1 MALATGV
8 QLPRVQGGN
17 ATNPSWGK
25 KRGHAN
31 YSPKVGTP
39 TAAPQLSKSVVA
51 YVFPNAVDVLNCSE
65 EEFLG
70 LLTTLKEATEHTRE
84 PIMKEKKRT
93 KGYTKRQMAVMQEEL
108 ISYQSTLLKACT
120 MLRESAEAVNTRLS
134 KLNVEESLLNEY
146 YQTLDSEIELGEKYG
161 LPKDGRYHLQQREL
175 RRIVPRQRYGE
186 ERVFLEGRYAKLTAL
201 LHELEEEEHA
211 IFPGSAGKDAAV
223 AEAAVLGREHGM
235 GNSTGEKLEDAYGGS
250 ASAAGGG
257 NNLELRLRMRPLL
270 QKLQELCIVPALSPS
285 SVKSRLRKE
294 LLLPFSAR
302 VLALKI
308 DEGNNAGERFVEW
321 YVNTVIDPLAMAQ
334 LVELVPREYLVTT
347 TVRFVNACDTYLS
360 LRQAQALP
368 DVLHVLLQ
376 AIAEGRPDALA
387 TLVLSPS
394 DSYLHAL
401 ENKEHVAIV
410 FYAALVAGQMEVLRH
425 LMSVGFYNVNAL
437 IAWLFLNPN
446 TEAPAYTAYM
456 TEVRSSV
463 KEYMQKEV
471 SQQQDVI
478 NAETLRSE
486 LDGEITASALVLS
499 TVQSSSRIPSVTRGL
514 CETLR
519 RFLQERRKWKSHVA
533 SLANK
538 TTNDTHTKETRGA
551 SSESAS
557 MLVPQLQSVGVMQT
571 TTQTSFA
578 SEVSFSH
585 VLEKR
590 RLDRIP
596 LSSVKCAVLPA
607 VTTSFMRRVD
617 LWGYTPLKATTS
629 HFLLVGDT
637 STANAHVVH
646 LPPQHAE
653 LWPDDFTETSHAKW
667 KREEEKASAKM
678 KGPCFYYEVHIS
690 LKFLLSGI
698 PVSTTVFSS
707 LPPSEDRSGL
717 QTSTV
722 FVGWCSEECVAA
734 ADGRSTHPALGSDHN
749 SIGIS
754 FDILHRAAVSEC
766 VEEIILRPMKHER
779 GRTSVYPVRNEVV
792 LQDKAMEDLESN
804 LNNSC
809 FPLLR
814 ILLEKN
820 DEKGNNMEFG
830 CHFNGPF
837 SSPIYGS
844 LNFMDSSSASE
855 DYSLSVGAYASTRTV
870 VPNIEFVSQEGNGS
884 MADEGGKSRW
894 ASVFACNSIVLRGV
908 SVYNSQSL
916 VVGCSVNFGNRS
928 ASFTVN
934 GESLGTA
941 FTRLPSQAALRP
953 AVSLQASK
961 QISEMLQRV
970 TPSDAAIVRFVF
982 EEAHLLVTQK
992 VVPAQ
997 SSFPAAWPFAETRKE
1012 TPERNA
1018 ENQQNRRLIPG
1029 VLASSC
1035 PLLFDERMM
1044 QCALLRL
1051 ITCGEST
1058 LLTGDDVNELMQAEG
1073 KTLSLGSTV
1082 RVTASSVRQLLN
1094 AQSNADDLLFFPPVL
1109 VKRRSD
1115 DTQGENGV
1123 AIIPEEVPLV
1133 PLCVALAQRQRVPA
1147 YCIAMNPLTDYLA
1160 QDDVSRR
1167 QRRMALLASATLGY
1181 MEVLYVLLERMSIA
1195 ETLSLFTLNLS
1206 RNDPDYELT
1215 GKQMRIFSLG
1225 SSRKCTSATMLHRV
1239 EYTPLHCAL
1248 LEEHYECVH
1257 LLLYYLN
1264 RLLPE
1269 EYRRHAVNVLT
1280 RSGETALL
1288 MACRLGYTKIAE
1300 RLLAMGAAPS
1310 SFDRVTRTNCLELAC
1325 ASRSEE
1331 IAVALLQTPH
1341 YCSQVAVNLFGV
1353 ATPICWCALN
1363 NLGSLIPLLLKNGA
1377 NLNVT
1382 LDGLTPLLLAVTFGS
1397 EEAALQLLNCCEGVS
1412 SVSSH
1417 LTQAGHPPQSHSSHG
1432 ETNEEDS
1439 VNVSEVRRTAVVD
1452 VNALDPLTQS
1462 SALHLACELGQLKV
1476 ARGLIAK
1483 GALLSLHNKAKF
1495 ANALHLAIINGHEEL
1510 ALEIL
1515 EYAKDKLRRGHNVLN
1530 ITAPEKNADTALHL
1544 AARQGMLQV
1553 IEYVMLQFS
1562 EDEVARLSGIRV
1574 FAKRPTP
1581 VNVVATNRQ
1590 GMTPLLVAI
1599 HAHQE
1604 AAAQLIA
1611 SLMPETLPNP
1621 GGPVIDGTCTAVLAS
1636 DAEGLDN
1643 VTLYFLSQ
1651 PRYAAKESFR
1661 EGFFARY
1668 NAKRRQ
1674 IDLRE
1679 DGVPLGVDEKVV
1691 VGFTEPEKKR
1701 KRDRTR
1707 KTNHNFH
1714 SRRGLALQRTNVS
1727 AALLS
1732 RTSLSQSTYA
1742 EKLGERTGVQGTM
1755 LSRRHTSGGSQAS
1768 RAGKPRRRSTF
1779 VRMLLAKG
1787 GIGLTTR
1794 MFIQILEQGFPLEE
1808 LYVMVDTISTETTR
1822 STQTVAAM
1830 QHVETLILF
1839 FREYGGVR
1847 IATRDAVV
1855 FARQLLASSAL
1866 AGIMESD
1873 QLENAKK
1880 RMMEM
1885 RPLCREL
1892 VSVIR
1897 SRGQRPECVEDM
1909 RQIIE
1914 QRGVVGPSLEEEVT
1928 TPFGFTVLQLAATL
1942 GLPHVCEFLLNE
1954 CELHP
1959 LYVPPTSSIPCS
1971 DSKWLLSPFRLA
1983 LRSLNV
1989 KTISIFLLLELQSGD
2004 VHELLEHKELPRA
2017 DKLQQTALQEIIRK
2031 PLDTLSAATATDTLY
2046 VMRLLLHNGAVVQG
2060 NFDNEGDDA
2069 WMLAVRAAPGKG
2081 TKLEVFFEEDV
2092 KLGMDAEEE
2101 GSEEDN
2107 MREFTGKSARL
2118 RVDSHT
2124 WELEPMRRRESCK
2137 NGWTT
2142 MSFEANEEPKVPLR
2156 MPFMSSMTAPQ
2167 WVNSPTVMQT
2177 SSDGTYVDLNKERY
2191 YAQLIYLC
2199 AEYNP
2204 QCLSTLLER
2213 YPHVL
2218 SPSIVNPV
2226 TGDTL
2231 LLFLLRLA
2239 ANIYLA
2245 ECGVDVL
2252 SQNNT
2257 GNEEVALT
2265 PRCMTLEAKT
2275 ISTSDDD
2282 SVPYRDPIT
2291 IPTVRSLLLVVEQ
2304 LLRKFFFGNVYYE
2317 HSDGQTAL
2325 ALAARLSST
2334 PIVSLIVQQR
2344 NVSKVSA
2351 LSRKNTEESEAILT
2365 APSDFSEVASE
2376 KAVINDDL
2384 ARNLESSSC
2393 WVLLAT
2399 RLYYAEEEMEMLLT
2413 ILRHLR
2419 TASTRFS
2426 FLSMVY
2432 SNLHPIVALRI
2443 VEQYANDVKKIFTH
2457 PEAINA
2463 FWSNVL
2469 YAQFVGR
2476 LEEVPVTS
2484 AEWSSILSV
2493 LLPAA
2498 SAIPIYLIK
2507 TTPTL
2512 PSTPRPDSP
2521 LSTLPSPDE
2530 PASPTKK
2537 ERTRNRAAPN
2547 WTSIVTKTRRYVRQL
2562 AAAAV
2567 CVASPPSAIASLH
2580 GGGVIPSSQRQVLT
2594 VMSNHFHELIELSV
2608 RYDNS
2613 TMLLNLMNSAPAEL
2627 QACVK
2632 NVWRELMMK
2641 YHIDVVAIAAG
2652 SMNIIRT
2659 LASVPETAPLL
2670 SSERYERIDL
2680 ATGLSEEVVMARD
2693 AVSETSSAATKLTHS
2708 PGNTM
2713 LVRGEHT
2720 GSFSAVISSRRS
2732 FIRATVAANENKWNH
2747 KKTRDSKQTVVNIL
2761 ALDVSR
2767 VGMSPDDGVGD
2778 AEKYETSLQYMDV
2791 MTAARER
2798 TTASA
2803 VTWGI
2808 GAAARPIALQEKGR
2822 ANSHVTTQL
2831 QPNSFSSVQRKVSA
2845 MAISDDF
2852 PERMGQPQG
2861 TDGGG
2866 LSMSSVRRKSRK
2878 RSATLEVTRASNA
2891 LRQASPPL
2899 EQLDPLPPP
2908 QYFPYYLCD
2917 WALHA
2922 TLVLHAPRPS
2932 CRTIDTL
2939 LYLMDQR
2946 APLTASAVQLF
2957 LVASRPLNYWE
2968 SSDGQPITLNYATR
2982 TNKDTL
2988 LHILVQNNQLQ
2999 LAHYFLAAA
3008 LCYFTYYQ
3016 YDPPST
3022 MPPHFALM
3030 DMPKPQKP
3038 FQSSDLPGTNETE
3051 ELETLEE
3058 ESVYPAVFLRSML
3071 QINKRG
3077 LTPFDYARGPMVSL
3091 LMEYGC
3097 VPPTYRPNPRGFCR
3111 AIRLSFAPSA
3121 FYRVPRL
3128 LLVSAN
3134 FIELHDEGKPKPR
3147 NHTAEL
3153 LARDAA
3159 DAMLIRNQKASQHT
3173 TKVNFLP
3180 SVLAGNV
3187 SLLHLGLCSAD
3198 DELVL
3203 QYIKEKRERQL
3214 LSFALSQ
3221 VPQNAPTP
3229 YSMPQFLGTA
3239 VGTRPRGKMA
3249 HPTVPRT
3256 NRLSRNESPVQR
3268 GAAEKELPSALK
3280 LMNILRERGFV
3291 LFPLILPLDLE
3302 TSQPPREGHCND
3314 STAILISLTPMALA
3328 TCAGVVRRD
3337 ENPQANKWPSKP
3349 KDAIRSTSNTKTSFI
3364 PPRFTPT
3371 VGKSYHPAEALD
3383 AWVASRRSAKTATP
3397 GKDPHM
3403 NLLVRSI
3410 ENGLAGRTIQF
3421 LGLYPAPSYESQK

>member
-1 MALATGV
+1 MAFATGV
-8 QLPRVQGGN
+8 HLPRVQGGN

-25 KRGHAN
+25 KKGQAN
-31 YSPKVGTP
+31 YSQNVGAL
-39 TAAPQLSKSVVA
+39 TATPQLSKSDVA
-51 YVFPNAVDVLNCSE
+51 CVFPNAVDVLNCSE

-70 LLTTLKEATEHTRE
+70 LLTTLREATEHARE
-84 PIMKEKKRT
+84 PIMKGKKRT
-93 KGYTKRQMAVMQEEL
+93 KGYTKRQMTAMQEEL
-108 ISYQSTLLKACT
+108 LSYQSTLVRACT
-120 MLRESAEAVNTRLS
+120 MLKESAEAVNARLS
-134 KLNVEESLLNEY
+134 KLNAEESLLNEY

-175 RRIVPRQRYGE
+175 MRIVPRQRYGE
-186 ERVFLEGRYAKLTAL
+186 QRVFLEGRHEKLTAL
-201 LHELEEEEHA
+201 LRELEEEERA
-211 IFPGSAGKDAAV
+211 IFPGTAGKDAAA
-223 AEAAVLGREHGM
+223 AEAAALSREHGM

-250 ASAAGGG
+250 ASAPGGG

-270 QKLQELCIVPALSPS
+270 QKLHELCIVPALSPCC
-285 SVKSRLRKE
+285 VKSRLRKE

-321 YVNTVIDPLAMAQ
+321 YVNTVIDPLAMTQ

-360 LRQAQALP
+360 LRQTQALP
-368 DVLHVLLQ
+368 DVSHVLLQ

-425 LMSVGFYNVNAL
+425 LMSVGLYNVNAL

-446 TEAPAYTAYM
+446 TEAPAYMAYM
-456 TEVRSSV
+456 TEVRSAV
-463 KEYMQKEV
+463 KKYMQKEV

-478 NAETLRSE
+478 NAETLRNE
-486 LDGEITASALVLS
+486 LDGEIMASALVLS
-499 TVQSSSRIPSVTRGL
+499 TVRSSSRIPSMTRGL

-519 RFLQERRKWKSHVA
+519 RFLQERRRWKSYVA
-533 SLANK
+533 SQANK
-538 TTNDTHTKETRGA
+538 TTDTTHTKENGEA
-551 SSESAS
+551 SSVSPS
-557 MLVPQLQSVGVMQT
+557 VMVPQSPFMGVVRT

-653 LWPDDFTETSHAKW
+653 LWPDDFTETSHARW
-667 KREEEKASAKM
+667 KREEQKVSAKT
-678 KGPCFYYEVHIS
+678 KGPSFYYEVHIS

-698 PVSTTVFSS
+698 PVSTTPLSS
-707 LPPSEDRSGL
+707 LPPSEDRPGL

-722 FVGWCSEECVAA
+722 FVGWCSEECVAS

-754 FDILHRAAVSEC
+754 FDILHRAMVNEC

-779 GRTSVYPVRNEVV
+779 GRTSVYPVHNEEV
-792 LQDKAMEDLESN
+792 LQDKAMEDLER
-804 LNNSC
+804 NSKNSS
-809 FPLLR
+809 FPLMR

-844 LNFMDSSSASE
+844 LSSIDNTSPS
-855 DYSLSVGAYASTRTV
+855 DDFLLSVGACASTGTV
-870 VPNIEFVSQEGNGS
+870 VPNIEFVSQKGNGS
-884 MADEGGKSRW
+884 KADEGDKTRW
-894 ASVFACNSIVLRGV
+894 TSVFAYNSVVLRGV

-916 VVGCSVNFGNRS
+916 VVGCHVNFGDRS

-941 FTRLPSQAALRP
+941 FTTLPSQAGLRP

-970 TPSDAAIVRFVF
+970 MSSDAAIVRFVF
-982 EEAHLLVTQK
+982 EEAHLLVTQR

-997 SSFPAAWPFAETRKE
+997 SNFPVACSVAETRKE
-1012 TPERNA
+1012 TLERSK
-1018 ENQQNRRLIPG
+1018 EKEQIRGLIPG
-1029 VLASSC
+1029 VLTSSC
-1035 PLLFDERMM
+1035 PLLFDESMM

-1051 ITCGEST
+1051 ITCGERT
-1058 LLTGDDVNELMQAEG
+1058 LLTGDDVNELIQAEG
-1073 KTLSLGSTV
+1073 KTLSLGPTV

-1123 AIIPEEVPLV
+1123 AIIPEEVSLM

-1147 YCIAMNPLTDYLA
+1147 YCIAVNPLTDYLA

-1195 ETLSLFTLNLS
+1195 ETLSLFTLKLS

-1225 SSRKCTSATMLHRV
+1225 SCRKCTSAVVMHRV

-1248 LEEHYECVH
+1248 LEEHYDCVH

-1269 EYRRHAVNVLT
+1269 EYKRHAVNVMT

-1288 MACRLGYTKIAE
+1288 MACRLGYTKIAK

-1341 YCSQVAVNLFGV
+1341 YSSQVAVNLSGV

-1397 EEAALQLLNCCEGVS
+1397 EEAALQLLNCSEVVS
-1412 SVSSH
+1412 SVSSY
-1417 LTQAGHPPQSHSSHG
+1417 LAQAGHPTQSHSFHG
-1432 ETNEEDS
+1432 EANEEDS
-1439 VNVSEVRRTAVVD
+1439 VNVSEVRRTVVVD
-1452 VNALDPLTQS
+1452 INALDSLTQS
-1462 SALHLACELGQLKV
+1462 SALHLACELGQLEV

-1495 ANALHLAIINGHEEL
+1495 ATPLHLAIINGHEKL

-1515 EYAKDKLRRGHNVLN
+1515 EYAKDKLRRGHSVLN

-1562 EDEVARLSGIRV
+1562 EEEIARLSGIRV

-1636 DAEGLDN
+1636 DAEELDN
-1643 VTLYFLSQ
+1643 LTLYFLSQ
-1651 PRYAAKESFR
+1651 QRYAAKESFR
-1661 EGFFARY
+1661 EEFFARY
-1668 NAKRRQ
+1668 NANRRQ

-1679 DGVPLGVDEKVV
+1679 DGGQLDVDEKNV
-1691 VGFTEPEKKR
+1691 VGFPEREKRR
-1701 KRDRTR
+1701 KRDKAR
-1707 KTNHNFH
+1707 KAHHHHLH
-1714 SRRGLALQRTNVS
+1714 SRRALASQRRDIS
-1727 AALLS
+1727 SALLS
-1732 RTSLSQSTYA
+1732 RTSLSQATYA
-1742 EKLGERTGVQGTM
+1742 EKLGERTGVQGPI
-1755 LSRRHTSGGSQAS
+1755 LSHRRTAGGSQAL

-1794 MFIQILEQGFPLEE
+1794 TFIQILEQGFPLEE
-1808 LYVMVDTISTETTR
+1808 IYVMVDTISTETTR
-1822 STQTVAAM
+1822 STQSVSAM

-1855 FARQLLASSAL
+1855 FARQLLASPVL
-1866 AGIMESD
+1866 AGIMDSE
-1873 QLENAKK
+1873 QLDNAKK

-1909 RQIIE
+1909 RQMIE

-1959 LYVPPTSSIPCS
+1959 LYVPPTSGIPCS

-1989 KTISIFLLLELQSGD
+1989 ETVSIFLLLELQSGD
-2004 VHELLEHKELPRA
+2004 VQELLEHKELPRA
-2017 DKLQQTALQEIIRK
+2017 DELEQTALQEIIRK
-2031 PLDTLSAATATDTLY
+2031 PLDTLSAAAATDTLH

-2060 NFDNEGDDA
+2060 NFDNEGADA

-2092 KLGMDAEEE
+2092 KLGMDEEEE
-2101 GSEEDN
+2101 GSEEHSMD
-2107 MREFTGKSARL
+2107 ESTDKSAHL

-2124 WELEPMRRRESCK
+2124 WEPELMRRRESCK
-2137 NGWTT
+2137 DGWKT
-2142 MSFEANEEPKVPLR
+2142 MSFEANEEPKLPLR

-2167 WVNSPTVMQT
+2167 WMNSPTVIQT
-2177 SSDGTYVDLNKERY
+2177 FSDGTHVGLNKKRY
-2191 YAQLIYLC
+2191 YAQLIFLC

-2204 QCLSTLLER
+2204 QSLCTLLER

-2218 SPSIVNPV
+2218 SPSVVNPV

-2239 ANIYLA
+2239 ANIYLV
-2245 ECGVDVL
+2245 ECGADAF

-2257 GNEEVALT
+2257 SNEEVILT
-2265 PRCMTLEAKT
+2265 PRCMTLESKT
-2275 ISTSDDD
+2275 ISTSDGD

-2304 LLRKFFFGNVYYE
+2304 LLRKFSFDNVYYE
-2317 HSDGQTAL
+2317 HSDGETAL
-2325 ALAARLSST
+2325 ALAARLSYT

-2344 NVSKVSA
+2344 NVSKVGA
-2351 LSRKNTEESEAILT
+2351 LSRRNTEESEALFT
-2365 APSDFSEVASE
+2365 APSDLSEVASE
-2376 KAVINDDL
+2376 KVQINDDL

-2393 WVLLAT
+2393 WVMLAT
-2399 RLYYAEEEMEMLLT
+2399 RLYYAEEEMDMLLT

-2443 VEQYANDVKKIFTH
+2443 VEQYANDVKNIFTQ

-2476 LEEVPVTS
+2476 LEEVSVTS

-2498 SAIPIYLIK
+2498 SAIPIYLIE

-2512 PSTPRPDSP
+2512 PSTSLPDSP
-2521 LSTLPSPDE
+2521 PSTQLSPDE
-2530 PASPTKK
+2530 PASPTKNEK
-2537 ERTRNRAAPN
+2537 ARNRAAPN
-2547 WTSIVTKTRRYVRQL
+2547 WSFIVKKTRQYVRQL

-2613 TMLLNLMNSAPAEL
+2613 TMLQNLMNSAPAEL

-2632 NVWRELMMK
+2632 NVWRELMEK

-2693 AVSETSSAATKLTHS
+2693 AVPETLSSSTKLMSS
-2708 PGNTM
+2708 PGNAT
-2713 LVRGEHT
+2713 LVRGERT
-2720 GSFSAVISSRRS
+2720 SSFSAVISSRRS
-2732 FIRATVAANENKWNH
+2732 FVRATVAANENKWNR
-2747 KKTRDSKQTVVNIL
+2747 KKTRENKQAVVNIL
-2761 ALDVSR
+2761 ALDATR
-2767 VGMSPDDGVGD
+2767 ADTSPEDGKGD
-2778 AEKYETSLQYMDV
+2778 TEKYETSLQYMDV

-2798 TTASA
+2798 TTASE

-2808 GAAARPIALQEKGR
+2808 GAAARPIALHEKGR
-2822 ANSHVTTQL
+2822 TTAHATTQL
-2831 QPNSFSSVQRKVSA
+2831 QPNSNFSAQSKVSA
-2845 MAISDDF
+2845 VAVNDDF
-2852 PERMGQPQG
+2852 QERMDQPLG
-2861 TDGGG
+2861 TDGG
-2866 LSMSSVRRKSRK
+2866 LSVSSARRKSRR
-2878 RSATLEVTRASNA
+2878 RSATLEVTRVSNS
-2891 LRQASPPL
+2891 LRHAPPSL
-2899 EQLDPLPPP
+2899 EQSAPPPPP
-2908 QYFPYYLCD
+2908 QYLPYYLCD

-2988 LHILVQNNQLQ
+2988 LHILVQNDQLQ

-3051 ELETLEE
+3051 ELEAVEE

-3071 QINKRG
+3071 RLNKRG

-3111 AIRLSFAPSA
+3111 AIRLSLSPSV

-3159 DAMLIRNQKASQHT
+3159 DAMLIRNQKVSQHT
-3173 TKVNFLP
+3173 TKLNFLP

-3203 QYIKEKRERQL
+3203 QYIKEKRKRQL

-3221 VPQNAPTP
+3221 VPRNTPTP
-3229 YSMPQFLGTA
+3229 HSMTQFLSTA
-3239 VGTRPRGKMA
+3239 VGTQPRGKTA
-3249 HPTVPRT
+3249 HLTAPKAKG
-3256 NRLSRNESPVQR
+3256 LSRNQSPVQR
-3268 GAAEKELPSALK
+3268 GTPEKELPSALK
-3280 LMNILRERGFV
+3280 LIDILRERGFV
-3291 LFPLILPLDLE
+3291 LFPLVLPLDLE
-3302 TSQPPREGHCND
+3302 TGQPLRQGHCDD
-3314 STAILISLTPMALA
+3314 STAILLTLTPMALA

-3337 ENPQANKWPSKP
+3337 ENSQANKWPSKP
-3349 KDAIRSTSNTKTSFI
+3349 KDALRSTSKAKTSFT
-3364 PPRFTPT
+3364 PPRFIPT

-3383 AWVASRRSAKTATP
+3383 AWVASRRSSKTAAS
-3397 GKDPHM
+3397 GKEPHM
-3403 NLLVRSI
+3403 NLLVRSVG
-3410 ENGLAGRTIQF
+3410 NGLAGRTIQL
-3421 LGLYPAPSYESQK
+3421 LGLYPAPSYETQK